1 MMKRHRPGP
10 NGELR
15 GGLDILPVIREKL
28 RELNHQQLNEIT
40 TTTKGIIME
49 LKSNASTQT
58 SATMAAAQTPVEASG
73 AQASP
78 TFKAAVQNTAHTMT
92 MEERRTMEAEAR
104 MAKDSAVQ
112 RAANAFTLLAASTV
126 VAVIGVMIV
135 NGVRVYMA
143 DGGQEGLGG
152 LESHQ

>member
-1 MMKRHRPGP
+1 
-10 NGELR
+10 
-15 GGLDILPVIREKL
+15 
-28 RELNHQQLNEIT
+28 
-40 TTTKGIIME
+40 ME

-104 MAKDSAVQ
+104 IAKDSAVQ

-143 DGGQEGLGG
+143 DGGQGGLEG
-152 LESHQ
+152 LESHP